1 MKLNMDQTKYV
12 GLTMELDLKTREYKM
27 LCDKLEEVKELNV
40 DPNDERLLWLKDMF
54 EKNNKEISEI
64 VRQLK
69 LLEDASK

>member
-64 VRQLK
+64 IRQLK
-69 LLEDASK
+69 LLEDESK

>member
-27 LCDKLEEVKELNV
+27 LCDKLEKVKEMNI

-54 EKNNKEISEI
+54 EKNNKEISDI

-69 LLEDASK
+69 LLEDESK